1 MDVCIH
7 GMCKIKRGS
16 NEKMEKIR
24 VLAISP
30 IWAPL
35 SSSPKFRKEK
45 RTFAYINT
53 RSPRLTNLSLFQAWG
68 RKRESLHK

>member
-7 GMCKIKRGS
+7 GMCKTKRES

-45 RTFAYINT
+45 ELLHISTHEVCDL
-53 RSPRLTNLSLFQAWG
+53 LT
-68 RKRESLHK
+68 

>member
-7 GMCKIKRGS
+7 GMCKRKKES
-16 NEKMEKIR
+16 NKKMEKIR

-45 RTFAYINT
+45 EKDGENKSTGNKSERAPLSS
-53 RSPRLTNLSLFQAWG
+53 SP
-68 RKRESLHK
+68 K

>member
-7 GMCKIKRGS
+7 GMCKRKREA
-16 NEKMEKIR
+16 NEKMEKII

-45 RTFAYINT
+45 N
-53 RSPRLTNLSLFQAWG
+53 
-68 RKRESLHK
+68 RENKSTGNKSYLGAFELVSQI